1 MKLENLLLSTRNA
14 LQKKLA
20 TKNKFRKPVK
30 KFGKGSLMRMTAVNI
45 IALRMNWMKFT
56 TTSLKAHELVAN
68 VTGMNMV
75 KNWQNFF

>member
-1 MKLENLLLSTRNA
+1 
-14 LQKKLA
+14 
-20 TKNKFRKPVK
+20 
-30 KFGKGSLMRMTAVNI
+30 MRITEVNI

-56 TTSLKAHELVAN
+56 TTSQKAHELVAN